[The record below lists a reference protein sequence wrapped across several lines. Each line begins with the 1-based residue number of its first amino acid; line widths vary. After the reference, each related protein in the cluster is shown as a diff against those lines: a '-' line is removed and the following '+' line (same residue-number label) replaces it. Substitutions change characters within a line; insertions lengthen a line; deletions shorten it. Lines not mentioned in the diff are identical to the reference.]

1 MKRILATLM
10 TLLLIFSMTPALAFS
25 WGEIEPDECTEYI
38 LTVTKYEKVGDVG
51 EAYKAAPNKTAKIG
65 DTVYFNITSTDV
77 EGEEVECDIELHHLS
92 SLEAVGNIYRAT
104 VVGSNPYIKV
114 SITEKTP
121 VQELTYEGKYIV
133 TTPDTVNIGELTF
146 LRNAEGKVIEVTSA
160 LNTAEMLKELAELG
174 IAIEDIYNGSVC
186 MTDDNLIANFGVICN
201 TSTSA
206 KWYVP
211 VEENIVTELPKT
223 GDMGIGACLFTVFGC
238 IGFFAL
244 LVWLIDKAKVYKR

>member
-10 TLLLIFSMTPALAFS
+10 TLLLIFSMTSALAFS
-25 WGEIEPDECTEYI
+25 WGEIEPEECTEYI

-51 EAYKAAPNKTAKIG
+51 EAFKVAPNKTAKIG

-77 EGEEVECDIELHHLS
+77 EGEEIECDIELHHLS
-92 SLEAVGNIYRAT
+92 SLEAVGDIYRAT

-146 LRNAEGKVIEVTSA
+146 IRNAEGKVIEVTSS

-174 IAIEDIYNGSVC
+174 IAIDDIYNGSVC

-201 TSTSA
+201 TSAAA

-223 GDMGIGACLFTVFGC
+223 GDMSTAAGAIGLIVFVALGC
-238 IGFFAL
+238 YLGGN
-244 LVWLIDKAKVYKR
+244 AKHWKR